1 MNTGGQIA
9 LIPGLPA
16 EREALAFR
24 EKQTARAAWES
35 TLLESSMKS
44 IIRGEHLYHHTMD
57 SPIGGLLLVGDM
69 DALHG
74 VYFQDGKRGPHK
86 PDAGWEPSER
96 PFKEVQRQLKAYFA
110 GKLKDFD
117 LPLSPQG
124 TEFQL
129 KVWKTLRTIP
139 YGKTW
144 SYGELARR
152 IRRPDAQRAVGAA
165 NGQNPIPVIVPCHRV
180 IGADGSLTG
189 FGGGLPIKKTLLAL
203 EGALPQSGQ
212 NQLF

>member
-1 MNTGGQIA
+1 MKTI
-9 LIPGLPA
+9 
-16 EREALAFR
+16 
-24 EKQTARAAWES
+24 QTAG
-35 TLLESSMKS
+35 LF
-44 IIRGEHLYHHTMD
+44 HHTMD
-57 SPIGGLLLVGDM
+57 TPIGGLLLVGDE

-86 PDAGWEPSER
+86 PDKSWEASEKAFR
-96 PFKEVQRQLKAYFA
+96 EVKRQLKAYFA
-110 GKLKDFD
+110 GKLTEFD

-129 KVWKTLRTIP
+129 QVWKTLRTIP

-144 SYGELARR
+144 SYGQLAKR
-152 IRRPDAQRAVGAA
+152 IKRPDAQRAVGAA

-189 FGGGLPIKKTLLAL
+189 FGGGLPIKQKLLAL
-203 EGALPQSGQ
+203 EGALPDGAQEL
-212 NQLF
+212 LFR

>member
-1 MNTGGQIA
+1 MKTINETG
-9 LIPGLPA
+9 
-16 EREALAFR
+16 
-24 EKQTARAAWES
+24 
-35 TLLESSMKS
+35 
-44 IIRGEHLYHHTMD
+44 LYHHTLA
-57 SPIGGLLLVGDM
+57 SPIGDLLLVGDEE
-69 DALHG
+69 ALHG

-86 PDAGWEPSER
+86 PDTTWEPSEK
-96 PFKEVQRQLKAYFA
+96 PFREVKRQLKAYFA
-110 GKLKDFD
+110 GKLTDFD

-152 IRRPDAQRAVGAA
+152 IKRPAASRAVGAA

-189 FGGGLPIKKTLLAL
+189 FGGGLPIKQKLLAL
-203 EGALPQSGQ
+203 EGALPGGAQSK
-212 NQLF
+212 LF